1 MIRTMKDRVS
11 AFVALVVVPLVF
23 GVFAGHGLD
32 LGPMAVAGVV
42 KLAPAAVIVLSAV
55 LYFSVMIDAG
65 LFDPL
70 VRRVMAA
77 VRGDPM
83 RVAVGSALV
92 SLLVSLDGDGA
103 TTALVVITAFLPL
116 YRRLGMNPLIIA
128 VLLGSANSVI
138 NIVPWGGP
146 TGRVAS
152 ALGVD
157 VSAVFV
163 PLLPA
168 MAMGII
174 TTLGFAWFLGRG
186 ERRRLGIAEGA
197 VEMPTGDLFNRE
209 PETTRPPLFW
219 FNVALTVAV
228 LRGAGAPALPLP
240 RLFS

>member
-1 MIRTMKDRVS
+1 MLLIVLGYAVVVSFMVLIMANRVS

-42 KLAPAAVIVLSAV
+42 KLAPTAVLLLSAV

-77 VRGDPM
+77 GRGDPM
-83 RVAVGSALV
+83 RVAIGTAIV

-186 ERRRLGIAEGA
+186 GRRRVGIGEGA
-197 VEMPTGDLFNRE
+197 GGRPAGDFFNPE
-209 PETTRPPLFW
+209 PGNT
-219 FNVALTVAV
+219 
-228 LRGAGAPALPLP
+228 
-240 RLFS
+240 